1 MAMEYGDSTA
11 NYCWTMLS
19 PKQKTAVL
27 FNQEGGMPR
36 LMSLPSTN
44 EELKAMSRDEV
55 GLRST
60 VRLRF
65 RKSIL
70 GHNFQTIRKL
80 VINYFQYHR
89 EVIYII

>member
-11 NYCWTMLS
+11 NYCWTMLL
-19 PKQKTAVL
+19 PKQKNAVF

-36 LMSLPSTN
+36 LMSLPSTD
-44 EELKAMSRDEV
+44 EELKAMSRDKV

-70 GHNFQTIRKL
+70 RHNFQTIRKL
-80 VINYFQYHR
+80 ANKDFQYHR
-89 EVIYII
+89 EVIYSV